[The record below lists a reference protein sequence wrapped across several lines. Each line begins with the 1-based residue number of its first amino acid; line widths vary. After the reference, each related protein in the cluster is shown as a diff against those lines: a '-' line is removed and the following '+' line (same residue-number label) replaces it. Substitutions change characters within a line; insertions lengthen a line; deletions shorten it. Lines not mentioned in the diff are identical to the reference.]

1 MDHDPDAALSQL
13 FCSEMPVADRQL
25 LLELGELLART
36 NGRYRQEIG
45 STIRMIRVAVESES
59 PCDSDSRPHDSG
71 RVIPFKR
78 RTD

>member
-13 FCSEMPVADRQL
+13 FCSEMPVADRQI

-45 STIRMIRVAVESES
+45 STIRMIGLAVESES
-59 PCDSDSRPHDSG
+59 PRDCDGGSHDSG

-78 RTD
+78 RTG